1 MALDEEQDEVIT
13 SLEMTSP
20 DELHPGRA
28 APEPIELEKVAPS
41 APQLLCSTYVRV
53 WEPLASGGR
62 VHWSDTDWRRELSRA
77 GVEAWLARV
86 GHEVAGLAELE
97 AESNGD
103 VGLVVF
109 GLVPEFVGKGFGA
122 AFLTLVTRL
131 AWEMPGASPVRR
143 VWVQTSS
150 GDHPHA
156 IKNYTARGFRV
167 FQSQT
172 KHA

>member
-1 MALDEEQDEVIT
+1 MASDEEQDEVIT

-20 DELHPGRA
+20 DELRLGRA
-28 APEPIELEKVAPS
+28 APEPIELEKVDPS
-41 APQLLCSTYVRV
+41 APQLLRSTYARV

-62 VHWSDTDWRRELSRA
+62 ADTDWRRELSRA

-86 GHEVAGLAELE
+86 GDEVAGLAELE
-97 AESNGD
+97 VESNGD

-143 VWVQTSS
+143 VWLQTSS
-150 GDHPHA
+150 RDDPHA
-156 IKNYTARGFRV
+156 INNYMARGFRV
-167 FQSQT
+167 FETQN